1 MHVDNFESVK
11 DKAHKINLD
20 SLYYGSFAE
29 IGAGQEVT
37 RHFFRAGAAS
47 RTVAKAMSAYDMKFS
62 DEIYGKEGNGRYV
75 CESRLNKML
84 EHEYNILIERLEIQ
98 RGSSTCFFSLA
109 NTLTTTNFADDFA
122 GHGWMGVRF
131 QKKPGGPY
139 NQVTIHL
146 KMLDR
151 QGVDQQEV
159 VGVLGVN
166 LLYALFY
173 HDDLDTFP
181 QQLVEGI
188 HRQRLEIDYIRFE
201 GPHFEDVDNRLMNFL
216 LVKNGMTNAV
226 LFQENGDVILARDYL
241 YHRNLLVVR
250 GSYHPPTLVSEDILS
265 SGRECFAKDIQ
276 NEDIETLCEIT
287 LVNQQ
292 NQMIQEEDFL
302 FRLKLVS
309 SLGKKLLLTNYP
321 EYHNLT
327 SYFYDLKPFNIAIVL
342 GVYNFQ
348 QIFSQEYK
356 HPKGGILESLGLLF
370 RDNVRIYL
378 YPYRN
383 FKDDELTE
391 LENLQTPK
399 EFSFLME
406 YLKGNNQLKGIKN
419 YNNKILHIYSSLIL
433 NLIKEKNA
441 LWHTMVS
448 GKVKKLLEQKF
459 GNE

>member
-1 MHVDNFESVK
+1 M
-11 DKAHKINLD
+11 
-20 SLYYGSFAE
+20 
-29 IGAGQEVT
+29 
-37 RHFFRAGAAS
+37 
-47 RTVAKAMSAYDMKFS
+47 
-62 DEIYGKEGNGRYV
+62 
-75 CESRLNKML
+75 
-84 EHEYNILIERLEIQ
+84 
-98 RGSSTCFFSLA
+98 
-109 NTLTTTNFADDFA
+109 
-122 GHGWMGVRF
+122 
-131 QKKPGGPY
+131 
-139 NQVTIHL
+139 
-146 KMLDR
+146 
-151 QGVDQQEV
+151 
-159 VGVLGVN
+159 
-166 LLYALFY
+166 
-173 HDDLDTFP
+173 DTFP